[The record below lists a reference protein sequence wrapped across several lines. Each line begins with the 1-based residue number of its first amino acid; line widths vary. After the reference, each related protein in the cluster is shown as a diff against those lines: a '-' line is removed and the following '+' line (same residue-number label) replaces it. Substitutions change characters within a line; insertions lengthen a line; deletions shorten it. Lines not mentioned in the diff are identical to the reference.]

1 MTINLT
7 AAYVKMLYYGPDVNE
22 TNKSKI
28 NN

>member
-1 MTINLT
+1 MTINLS